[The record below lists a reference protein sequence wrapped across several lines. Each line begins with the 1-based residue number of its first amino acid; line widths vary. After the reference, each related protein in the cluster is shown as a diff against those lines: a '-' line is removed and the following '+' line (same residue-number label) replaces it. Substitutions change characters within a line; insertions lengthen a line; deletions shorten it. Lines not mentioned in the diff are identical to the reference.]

1 VSTEAFSIHKPRGFS
16 KRCCPYCGSREVW
29 RLHRRVLR
37 GATSASVM
45 LSSEL
50 APGQ

>member
-1 VSTEAFSIHKPRGFS
+1 MSTESQRGAVLTVG
-16 KRCCPYCGSREVW
+16 PREVW